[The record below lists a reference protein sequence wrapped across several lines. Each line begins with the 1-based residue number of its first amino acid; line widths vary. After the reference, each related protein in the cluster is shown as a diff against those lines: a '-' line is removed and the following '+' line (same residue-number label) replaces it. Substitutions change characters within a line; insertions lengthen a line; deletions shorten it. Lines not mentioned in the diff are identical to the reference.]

1 MAESPRDPSTASTAL
16 PAVLRRD
23 AILALVRDRG
33 FVRVAE
39 LSAAFGISEVT
50 VRTDLDALEA
60 AALLARVHG
69 GAVAAGREPIAEPP
83 FEQSLSELWDQKQRI
98 AAAAAAQVVSGS
110 SVILD
115 VGTTATALARALV
128 ARPELHDVV
137 IFTNGLSVAL
147 ELERAIPR
155 FTVIVSGGTL
165 RPLQHSLV
173 NPLAD
178 SLFASIHADIA
189 FIGCSGVDVA
199 HGVTNINL
207 PEAEIKQRMLGAA
220 RLGIVMAD
228 SSKLGRL
235 HLGRVGALADFDRLI
250 TGVEADAD
258 LVNKLRAASLEV
270 ALV

>member
-1 MAESPRDPSTASTAL
+1 MVETSPDSSLSL
-16 PAVLRRD
+16 PATLRRD

-33 FVRVAE
+33 FVRVGE
-39 LSAAFGISEVT
+39 LSTAFGISAVT
-50 VRTDLDALEA
+50 VRTDLDALES

-69 GAVAAGREPIAEPP
+69 GAVAAGREPIAEPA
-83 FEQSLSELWDQKQRI
+83 FEQSLSALWDQKQRI
-98 AAAAAAQVVSGS
+98 AAAAAALVVSGS
-110 SVILD
+110 SLILD

-128 ARPELHDVV
+128 ARDDLQDLV

-178 SLFASIHADIA
+178 SLFASIHADMA
-189 FIGCSGVDVA
+189 FIGCSGVDAA

-220 RLGIVMAD
+220 RVRIVLAD
-228 SSKLGRL
+228 SSKIGQL
-235 HLGRVGALADFDRLI
+235 HLGRVGALSDLDRLI
-250 TGVEADAD
+250 TGTEAPAAQIQELRDAG
-258 LVNKLRAASLEV
+258 LEV
-270 ALV
+270 TLV

>member
-1 MAESPRDPSTASTAL
+1 MTESAPGTSLSL
-16 PAVLRRD
+16 PATLRRD

-39 LSAAFGISEVT
+39 LSAAFGVSEVT

-69 GAVAAGREPIAEPP
+69 GAVAAGREPIAEPA
-83 FEQSLSELWDQKQRI
+83 FEQSLSDLWDQKQRI
-98 AAAAAAQVVSGS
+98 AAAAAALVVSGS

-115 VGTTATALARALV
+115 VGTTTTALARALV
-128 ARPELHDVV
+128 ARTELQDLVV
-137 IFTNGLSVAL
+137 FTNGLSVAL

-155 FTVIVSGGTL
+155 FTVVVSGGTL

-220 RLGIVMAD
+220 RQRIVLAD
-228 SSKLGRL
+228 SSKIGQL
-235 HLGRVGALADFDRLI
+235 HLGRVGALGDLDRLI
-250 TGVEADAD
+250 TGAEADAELIQELRD
-258 LVNKLRAASLEV
+258 AGLAVSLV
-270 ALV
+270 

>member
-1 MAESPRDPSTASTAL
+1 MVESLQSSPVSL
-16 PAVLRRD
+16 PATLRRD

-33 FVRVAE
+33 FVRVNE
-39 LSAAFGISEVT
+39 LSAAFGISAVT
-50 VRTDLDALEA
+50 VRTDLDALESG
-60 AALLARVHG
+60 ALLARVHG
-69 GAVAAGREPIAEPP
+69 GAVAAGREPIAEPA

-98 AAAAAAQVVSGS
+98 AAAAAGLVVSGS
-110 SVILD
+110 SLILD

-128 ARPELHDVV
+128 AREELHDLV

-189 FIGCSGVDVA
+189 FIGCSGVDAA

-220 RLGIVMAD
+220 RLRIVMAD
-228 SSKLGRL
+228 SSKIGQL
-235 HLGRVGALADFDRLI
+235 HLGRVGALSDLDRLI
-250 TGVEADAD
+250 TGMEAEGGLIQELRDAGLAVS
-258 LVNKLRAASLEV
+258 LV
-270 ALV
+270 